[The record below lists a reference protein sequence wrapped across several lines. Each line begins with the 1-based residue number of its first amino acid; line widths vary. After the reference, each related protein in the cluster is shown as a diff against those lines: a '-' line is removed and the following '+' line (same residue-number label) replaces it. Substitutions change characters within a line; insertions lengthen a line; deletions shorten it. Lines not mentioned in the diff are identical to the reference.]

1 MSGPLIAATQEPT
14 VEGGKKTKQ
23 KQIKI
28 ELAPSQE
35 DEDTKIHTR
44 RATIAGLKN
53 SNLARKIKT
62 KTQTQVFS
70 LRKGRRGT
78 NSKPRPQRKRNQ

>member
-1 MSGPLIAATQEPT
+1 VRAILLLHNGRHYVISGPLITATQEPT
-14 VEGGKKTKQ
+14 VEGGKKKNKT

-28 ELAPSQE
+28 KLAPSQE

-44 RATIAGLKN
+44 RAAIAGLKN

-70 LRKGRRGT
+70 L
-78 NSKPRPQRKRNQ
+78 